1 MLNEIS
7 RYCTP
12 SLNILLF
19 GDEHLNYNNN
29 LAIFIAVQKYIFE
42 SNVSSLEDLYLSLSL
57 SISLSLSLSCCLD
70 VYIGLNDA

>member
-19 GDEHLNYNNN
+19 GDEHLNHNNN
-29 LAIFIAVQKYIFE
+29 FIAIFIAVQKYLFE
-42 SNVSSLEDLYLSLSL
+42 GKRFKS
-57 SISLSLSLSCCLD
+57 
-70 VYIGLNDA
+70 

>member
-12 SLNILLF
+12 SLNVLLF

-42 SNVSSLEDLYLSLSL
+42 SKRFKS
-57 SISLSLSLSCCLD
+57 
-70 VYIGLNDA
+70 